1 MYRAVVFGYEYDLV
15 VRRDLG
21 LSVRVQPDAAVP
33 PTDPDHRATLV
44 GREGFVEGRAS
55 ETGFAGEVD
64 LIPTEVQEIR
74 VDDGEARL
82 AAGLGRDAGDEI
94 VDGDQPELGAPDHAR
109 HPEVLRI
116 VDPRYDVVRLLAP
129 VRAVGEG
136 EEGLDHLRVGFWSLG
151 REHDDR
157 ARLVGVDDLDVVDI
171 YGISRPADHTCAPCL
186 AYPGA
191 DLVFHLDLVVLCED
205 GDASAPT
212 TLVGLDELGHDGED
226 LGREAVDNSVPPLH
240 DERAALAQ
248 VRQFFVYAGEYDADE
263 GAENQD
269 TAGRDGQH
277 REQVRPAPLVPAHI
291 ARVYGPHQ
299 VDPERL
305 EEAEPLAPA
314 RRRQAGQVDEKGARQ
329 DQRNGH
335 QEQPADQR

>member
-94 VDGDQPELGAPDHAR
+94 VDGDQPELGASYHAR

-116 VDPRYDVVRLLAP
+116 VDPGYDVVRLLAP
-129 VRAVGEG
+129 VRVVSEG
-136 EEGLDHLRVGFWSLG
+136 EDGLDHLRVGLGPLG
-151 REHDDR
+151 RKHDDR
-157 ARLVGVDDLDVVDI
+157 TGPARVDDLDVVDVD
-171 YGISRPADHTCAPCL
+171 GIPLPADHARAPGL
-186 AYPGA
+186 AHPGT
-191 DLVFHLDLVVLCED
+191 DLVFHLDLVLLGED
-205 GDASAPT
+205 GDARAPPA
-212 TLVGLDELGHDGED
+212 LVSLDKLGHDGED
-226 LGREAVDNSVPPLH
+226 FGRPAVDNRVPALH

-248 VRQFFVYAGEYDADE
+248 IRQFLVNAGEYDPDE
-263 GAENQD
+263 GD
-269 TAGRDGQH
+269 
-277 REQVRPAPLVPAHI
+277 
-291 ARVYGPHQ
+291 
-299 VDPERL
+299 
-305 EEAEPLAPA
+305 
-314 RRRQAGQVDEKGARQ
+314 
-329 DQRNGH
+329 
-335 QEQPADQR
+335 